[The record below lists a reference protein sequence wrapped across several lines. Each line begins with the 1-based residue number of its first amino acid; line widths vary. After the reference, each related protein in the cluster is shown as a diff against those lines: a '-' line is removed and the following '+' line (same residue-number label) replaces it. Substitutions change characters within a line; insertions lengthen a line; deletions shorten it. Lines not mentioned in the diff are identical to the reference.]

1 MLILE
6 ENIAMKQHSKEYLIE
21 LANNNGTPD
30 WLRLLISKAI
40 ETNGDVSL
48 ADMTTIYSM
57 LKNEDKNS
65 TSYYCKH
72 RNGI

>member
-57 LKNEDKNS
+57 LKNEDC
-65 TSYYCKH
+65 T
-72 RNGI
+72 

>member
-1 MLILE
+1 
-6 ENIAMKQHSKEYLIE
+6 MKQHSKEYLIE

-48 ADMTTIYSM
+48 ADMSHHLFDVKKKIVQ
-57 LKNEDKNS
+57 NS
-65 TSYYCKH
+65 TSYYYKH
-72 RNGI
+72 RNGT